1 MHKISFIAQDMTDN
15 RAFGY
20 VYGSPENGHR
30 FFGIKTEKAAG
41 QVVVAM
47 RDLFQVVFE
56 MKKKEI
62 DEAKQS
68 MESESLMNVSTTIVF
83 SDVMTPPL
91 HPPQDPGK
99 VTTSAASFPDGGTIA
114 PLGAVGGAGGVG
126 GVALPSAPAGG
137 NKNTNAIDDL
147 LGLQTELS
155 AIQAGIQQIDKIA
168 PSPPMSFQTDS
179 MMPLHLSMSPQ
190 PQQQQQQMQQQM
202 QQQQQQQLGVAGRT
216 ERKPVA
222 VMNQNPAVSEFSTA
236 PFLPP
241 PPSKPGRRQDD
252 RYAVFDNVQR
262 LGAPSSNILQH
273 QSNPPPP
280 APTTLPPSG
289 LAGAFGDEGEN
300 LQSTEHDLSDRSSSP
315 GPPSIFSQSLAFSEG
330 PGVLQPP
337 QPGPAQ
343 QPPARPNLV
352 RLNTSSLSLCNN
364 NTLFRLQ
371 PGSTSQAVRTWPHS
385 SQTWTLSAPG
395 NQNRS

>member
-1 MHKISFIAQDMTDN
+1 
-15 RAFGY
+15 
-20 VYGSPENGHR
+20 
-30 FFGIKTEKAAG
+30 
-41 QVVVAM
+41 
-47 RDLFQVVFE
+47 
-56 MKKKEI
+56 
-62 DEAKQS
+62 
-68 MESESLMNVSTTIVF
+68 
-83 SDVMTPPL
+83 MTPPL

-190 PQQQQQQMQQQM
+190 PQQQQQQQMQQQM

-280 APTTLPPSG
+280 APTTLPSSG

-300 LQSTEHDLSDRSSSP
+300 LQSSEHDLSDRPSSP

-352 RLNTSSLSLCNN
+352 RLNISSLSVITTLCSGSSRGQQVRQSGPGL
-364 NTLFRLQ
+364 TLHR
-371 PGSTSQAVRTWPHS
+371 PGPSRHREIKTVR
-385 SQTWTLSAPG
+385 
-395 NQNRS
+395 R